1 MVCGVQL
8 PSLEK
13 KKRMTVSESW
23 RVISLVAMPGVN
35 GKLISEVVPV
45 GPGSGS
51 LGGKGGLGG
60 GLCLEQQKPE
70 PPAWVGIGRKENL
83 VSGKTKG

>member
-60 GLCLEQQKPE
+60 G
-70 PPAWVGIGRKENL
+70 VGWGRGFPGSPSWGRRTLL
-83 VSGKTKG
+83 VFVS